1 MGTLKGPAEN
11 RTLVLLMTC
20 KKLRKKSKLLCLFKI
35 LGLWYTL
42 IPMSKLDLVYLDHNA
57 TTPVAPE
64 ILASLSSYAQAWGN
78 PSSIHAG
85 GRDPKQMLRE
95 TRRDLAAHLNCSP
108 LELIFT
114 SGGSES
120 NNTVLRA
127 LWSKLGSQR
136 NQFICSTV
144 EHPSLMKAME
154 WLAEQGAQVDF
165 VPVDRKGQLDLET
178 YRSLLSEKT
187 ALVSIMTA
195 NNETGTLFPI
205 RELAE
210 MAHAVG
216 ALFHTDAVQ
225 MLGKLPL
232 DLKALNVDYASFSA
246 HKVYS
251 LKGTGALYV
260 KKNAPYES
268 LIRGGGQ
275 ERHRRG
281 GTENTLGIAAFG
293 EAIRLLSGLSME
305 ASRLREL
312 RDYFE
317 ARVLEEIP
325 ESSVTAFE
333 TERLPGTSSLILAGV
348 DGETMLMSLDLKGF
362 AVSTGAACSSG
373 NPEPSP
379 VLLAIGL
386 SRGEAQNSLR
396 VSFGRENTREQVDAF
411 VEALKSVVIRLRQIS
426 KETEGVCRA

>member
-1 MGTLKGPAEN
+1 
-11 RTLVLLMTC
+11 
-20 KKLRKKSKLLCLFKI
+20 
-35 LGLWYTL
+35 
-42 IPMSKLDLVYLDHNA
+42 MSKPDLVYLDHNA

-64 ILASLSSYAQAWGN
+64 ILARLPSFAQAWGN

-85 GRDPKQMLRE
+85 GRDPKQILRE
-95 TRRDLAAHLNCSP
+95 TRRELAAHLNCSP
-108 LELIFT
+108 LELVFT

-120 NNTVLRA
+120 NNTVLKGV
-127 LWSKLGSQR
+127 WSKIGTQR
-136 NQFICSTV
+136 NHFICSAV
-144 EHPSLMKAME
+144 EHPSLMKTME
-154 WLAEQGAQVDF
+154 WLGEQGARVDF
-165 VPVDRKGQLDLET
+165 VPVDRAGRLDIEA

-210 MAHAVG
+210 MAHGAG

-232 DLKALNVDYASFSA
+232 DLKSLNVDYASFSA

-260 KKNAPYES
+260 RKNAPYEP

-293 EAIRLLSGLSME
+293 EALRLLSGLSME
-305 ASRLREL
+305 AARVREL
-312 RDYFE
+312 RDSFE

-325 ESSVTAFE
+325 GSSVTAFE
-333 TERLPGTSSLILAGV
+333 TERLPGTSSLVLDGV

-396 VSFGRENTREQVDAF
+396 VSFGRENTREQMDAF
-411 VEALKSVVIRLRQIS
+411 VEALKAVVLRLRQIS